1 MTQDFKPSNPD
12 YATTVRAGFEG
23 QSLMALYGARLTDVA
38 PGRVTIELAPD
49 GRLLQQA
56 GHIHGGVLGA
66 LADSAGG
73 FAALTLMPA
82 GSDVVTIE
90 YKINFMRAARG
101 PLRAVG
107 EVIRPGKTISVT
119 RMTCTCEIGGIWET
133 CAIVQATFMR
143 VGGAS
148 GPADA

>member
-1 MTQDFKPSNPD
+1 MSQPFKPSNPD
-12 YATTVRAGFEG
+12 YAAMVRAGFDG
-23 QSLMALYGARLTDVA
+23 QNLMSLYGAKLSEVA
-38 PGRVTIELAPD
+38 PGRVTIDLVPD
-49 GRLLQQA
+49 ARLLQQA

-101 PLRAVG
+101 PLRALG
-107 EVIRPGKTISVT
+107 EVIRSGRTITVT
-119 RMTCTCEIGGIWET
+119 RMTCTCEVDSVWEA
-133 CAIVQATFMR
+133 CAVVQATFMR
-143 VGGAS
+143 VGDG
-148 GPADA
+148 

>member
-1 MTQDFKPSNPD
+1 MSQPFKLLNPD
-12 YATTVRAGFEG
+12 FIATVRAGFSG
-23 QSLMALYGARLTDVA
+23 QSLMALYGAALTDVA
-38 PGRVTIELAPD
+38 PGRVTIELVPD
-49 GRLLQQA
+49 LRLQQQA

-107 EVIRPGKTISVT
+107 EVIRPGKTITVT
-119 RMTCTCEIGGIWET
+119 RMICSCEIEGAWET
-133 CAIVQATFMR
+133 CAVVQATFMR
-143 VGGAS
+143 VGG
-148 GPADA
+148 